1 MARLTGLLAAAA
13 IVGLTGASVSAQTT
27 DLRAM
32 GPRPA
37 RSRPV
42 FQQAR
47 LSLGSIQGVVSDERG
62 GPLAGA
68 LVSALGGVTSAM
80 ATTDARGRFVIQPL
94 AAGDYVL
101 RVHLAGFVSGRRE
114 GVRVGPATVEV
125 AKIQMH
131 RLTRHGRARRWPP
144 GRSSP
149 PASSLPPGENPDGGG
164 RQPYRDRVAAA
175 PHQAQRAQAGRRR
188 RVDRRCRARIRR
200 RAGARRAAR
209 RSSAAPSTTPRPWRR
224 RFFTATPF
232 SGEVNFLTTSA
243 LGPGPMLFSDFV
255 PRGVAYMSIG
265 APAASG
271 RWDVRASMSQSD
283 VSAWVIAGSFTSR
296 IATSHDSAFGVSYS
310 TQQYQNAHARGPSR
324 WRPSPTTTRNV
335 GEIYGSDRWTVSPTF
350 ALDYGARYAHYDYL
364 RRRSLLSPRIGFTLT
379 PFTNTRVIAN
389 VAQRMLAPGAEE
401 FLPATTVGPWLP
413 PERTFTPLEGENFR
427 VERARFYDVG
437 VEHEFDGAYVLGVR
451 RFQQRVDN
459 QMATLFGLPV
469 SGGPKSPGHY
479 VVANAGAVD
488 AEGWAVRL
496 SSAPSQRIR
505 GFDRLQR
512 RRARTGCR
520 AATWRRSP
528 SGRRD
533 AIRPRNEDIH
543 DLTTSLETDVPQTAT
558 RVFLLY
564 KVNNA
569 FARGDDPT
577 HPSLD
582 YRFDVQVNQALPFM
596 PFSSAA
602 RWEVLVGL
610 RNLFRDPN
618 DAGSIYDEL
627 LVVRPPKRVIGGVLI
642 QVLSSLLH
650 TLHLFG

>member
-1 MARLTGLLAAAA
+1 MTRLSGLLAAAT
-13 IVGLTGASVSAQTT
+13 IVGLTVASASAQTS
-27 DLRAM
+27 A
-32 GPRPA
+32 GRPGA
-37 RSRPV
+37 FTPIVQS
-42 FQQAR
+42 QQAR

-68 LVSALGGVTSAM
+68 LVSALGATAAM

-94 AAGDYVL
+94 AAGEYVL
-101 RVHLAGFVSGRRE
+101 RIHLAGFVSGRRE
-114 GVRVGPATVEV
+114 GVRVGPVTVEV
-125 AKIQMH
+125 PKIQM
-131 RLTRHGRARRWPP
+131 RRIESLSTPLATRPIMAAGV
-144 GRSSP
+144 
-149 PASSLPPGENPDGGG
+149 SLPPGENPTAEADNHSETAWRLRHIKRGVLKQDGDVVSIADAASELPLPPGNPSIFG
-164 RQPYRDRVAAA
+164 RAFDNAATM
-175 PHQAQRAQAGRRR
+175 
-188 RVDRRCRARIRR
+188 
-200 RAGARRAAR
+200 AA
-209 RSSAAPSTTPRPWRR
+209 S
-224 RFFTATPF
+224 FFTATPF

-243 LGPGPMLFSDFV
+243 FGPGPFLVSDFV

-310 TQQYQNAHARGPSR
+310 TQQYQNAGARPISLGGVSDDA
-324 WRPSPTTTRNV
+324 RNV
-335 GEIYGSDRWTVSPTF
+335 GEIYASDRWTVSPTF
-350 ALDYGARYAHYDYL
+350 AIDYGARYAHYDYL

-379 PFTNTRVIAN
+379 PFENTRVIAN

-401 FLPATTVGPWLP
+401 FLPAATVGPWLP

-427 VERARFYDVG
+427 VERARYYNLG
-437 VEHEFDGAYVLGVR
+437 LEHQFAGAYVLGVR
-451 RFQQRVDN
+451 RFEQRVDN

-469 SGGPKSPGHY
+469 SGGPPSPGHY
-479 VVANAGAVD
+479 AVANAGALD
-488 AEGWAVRL
+488 AEGWGVRL
-496 SSAPSQRIR
+496 HSVPTQRIR
-505 GFDRLQR
+505 GFVDYSVT
-512 RRARTGCR
+512 RAEWVSRGDM
-520 AATWRRSP
+520 AAIAVWAP
-528 SGRRD
+528 S

-543 DLTTSLETDVPQTAT
+543 DLTTSIETDLPRTAT

-569 FARGDDPT
+569 FARGGDPT
-577 HPSLD
+577 HTAVD

-610 RNLFRDPN
+610 RNMFRDAN
-618 DAGSIYDEL
+618 DLGSIYDEL

-642 QVLSSLLH
+642 R
-650 TLHLFG
+650 F